1 MVKIKRAYEEAQKND
16 GYRVL
21 VDRLWPRGVRKEA
34 LALDHWMKELAPS
47 DKLRREFAHR
57 PENWRKFQAEYKKEL
72 RAPEA
77 KDALKALAAIARKK
91 KLTLV
96 YGARDQEHN
105 NAVVLQKVLLR
116 RL

>member
-1 MVKIKRAYEEAQKND
+1 MVEIKRAYEEAEKGD
-16 GYRVL
+16 GCRVL

-47 DKLRREFAHR
+47 TELRREFAHR
-57 PENWRKFQAEYKKEL
+57 PENWRAFQAAYKKEL

-77 KDALKALAAIARKK
+77 KAALKTLAAIARKK

-105 NAVVLQKVLLR
+105 NAVVLRKVLQRGL
-116 RL
+116 